1 MSLLRWQSGAVVVG
15 CRENT
20 AEFVDRLLSNQC
32 PVAGIVTISQSTADR
47 NKVPSWLD
55 LSGEFG
61 QQIPVYVAHSYKL
74 EHPADVEALSAT
86 QADVGFCIGWQRL
99 LPQWFLN
106 RHRNGV
112 FGMHACANRLPNGR
126 GRSPINWSVIEAEQG
141 VQSTFFLLQTSDYN
155 PFEEEEAVLIR
166 RILDLGHDLG
176 LHYDAALF
184 ERLGVDPLATAKAQI
199 DLFETFFRTKIQAM
213 SSHMPM
219 RSGKTFSI
227 PGVIDTYDP
236 MFLTEMKYI
245 SDSTQAWREGVVTEN
260 LEKYNHI
267 HLLTHEYIW
276 HPFGWDWSALL
287 FSEAQD
293 KFQRA
298 WKRAE
303 DFINMYREGLKLR
316 AQKDKVFKERYMNQQ
331 NSFQTACSEEQ
342 GVQGTLHEPAVLSPN
357 ETRRGTR
364 SSRHAA

>member
-1 MSLLRWQSGAVVVG
+1 MKLIRNTEPIRDFSTDHY
-15 CRENT
+15 RE
-20 AEFVDRLLSNQC
+20 
-32 PVAGIVTISQSTADR
+32 IVTAICQSHKTICFRDIHKLGRA
-47 NKVPSWLD
+47 VF
-55 LSGEFG
+55 E
-61 QQIPVYVAHSYKL
+61 IPKFVVMRH
-74 EHPADVEALSAT
+74 DVEFSIPAALRMAE
-86 QADVGFCIGWQRL
+86 
-99 LPQWFLN
+99 
-106 RHRNGV
+106 
-112 FGMHACANRLPNGR
+112 
-126 GRSPINWSVIEAEQG
+126 IEAALG

-166 RILDLGHDLG
+166 RILDLGHDIG

-184 ERLGVDPLATAKAQI
+184 ERLNVDPLETTKAQI
-199 DLFETFFRTKIQAM
+199 ELFQTYFRTKIHAM

-236 MFLTEMKYI
+236 MYLTEMKYI

-260 LEKYNHI
+260 LATYNHI

-287 FSEAQD
+287 FTEVHD

-303 DFINMYREGLKLR
+303 NFINMYREGLHLR
-316 AQKDKVFKERYMNQQ
+316 AQKDKQFKERYMKP
-331 NSFQTACSEEQ
+331 TE
-342 GVQGTLHEPAVLSPN
+342 
-357 ETRRGTR
+357 
-364 SSRHAA
+364 